1 MYKLW
6 IRFAVAFAVMGSVN
20 TSTAAPLS
28 LEPAAMPA
36 IATVD
41 IRYQSYNIEMAEI
54 VGGNFWKPYD
64 QKSDQKNGTK
74 SDRKNPTVPEPR
86 PTALAPDTGR
96 PPLQIGKGEMFQARP
111 PIDLE
116 NARLRK
122 LAAALGPAYV
132 RVSGT
137 WANSVYF
144 HDSDSPPPAAPPKGF
159 TSVLSRSEWKRVVD
173 FAQAVNAKIMTSFAI
188 SQGVRNAAD
197 IWTTDQAQNLLT
209 YTKSVGGEIAAVEFF
224 NEPNLPTEGGAPA
237 RYSAADFARDFAI
250 FHRFIKA
257 EAPGILIAGPGTV
270 GEGDALPIAATNM
283 PSLTTIDIFAATAP
297 PRFDIY
303 SYHSYPAAS
312 IRCAL
317 IGQGA
322 QTTKSDALSDEWLAR
337 SDQIHGF
344 YLRLRDRFEPGKPV
358 WITETADAACG
369 GNPWA
374 STFLDSF
381 RYLDQL
387 GWLAKSAIKAV
398 FHNTLASSDYGLIDQ
413 DTFTPRP
420 NYWAALLWRKLMG
433 TTVLDAGRLWPG
445 LKLYAHCLPGHS
457 GGVTLLAINNSK
469 TRTQLLEL
477 PMASDRY
484 TLAAHQLDGIDV
496 QLNGEILELQAD
508 DKLPAL
514 EGKHIPAGY
523 VELSPASITFLTVA
537 KAGNPDCHVAE

>member
-1 MYKLW
+1 M
-6 IRFAVAFAVMGSVN
+6 FAVTFAVIGSVN
-20 TSTAAPLS
+20 TSIAALLS
-28 LEPAAMPA
+28 LAPAAMPA
-36 IATVD
+36 ISTVD
-41 IRYQSYNIEMAEI
+41 IRYQSYNVEMAEV
-54 VGGNFWKPYD
+54 VGGNFWKPYN
-64 QKSDQKNGTK
+64 QKG
-74 SDRKNPTVPEPR
+74 DRKSGEKNDKKNPAIPEPR
-86 PTALAPDTGR
+86 PIALAPSAGV
-96 PPLQIGKGEMFQARP
+96 PPLQIGRGEMFQARP
-111 PIDLE
+111 PINLE

-144 HDSDSPPPAAPPKGF
+144 HDSDDPPPATPPKGF
-159 TSVLSRSEWKRVVD
+159 TSILTRDEWKEVVD

-188 SQGVRNAAD
+188 SEGVRNAAD
-197 IWTTDQAQNLLT
+197 IWTTDQARSLLT

-224 NEPNLPTEGGAPA
+224 NEPNMPTEGGAPP
-237 RYSAADFARDFAI
+237 RYSATDFARDFAI
-250 FHRFIKA
+250 FRRFIKA

-270 GEGDALPIAATNM
+270 GEGDALSISSTNM

-297 PRFDIY
+297 PRFNIF
-303 SYHSYPAAS
+303 SYHSYPAVS

-317 IGQGA
+317 IGPGV
-322 QTTKSDALSDEWLAR
+322 QTTENDALSDEWLAR
-337 SDQIHGF
+337 PDQIHGF
-344 YLRLRDRFEPGKPV
+344 YLRLRDRFERGKPV

-387 GWLAKSAIKAV
+387 GWLAKNAVKAV
-398 FHNTLASSDYGLIDQ
+398 FHNTLASSDYGLLDQ

-433 TTVLDAGRLWPG
+433 TTVLDAGRSWPG

-469 TRTQLLEL
+469 TQTQSIEL
-477 PMASDRY
+477 PAASDRY
-484 TLAAHQLDGIDV
+484 TLTSHKLDDINV
-496 QLNGEILELQAD
+496 ELNGKVLELQAND
-508 DKLPAL
+508 ELPSL
-514 EGKHIPAGY
+514 QGSPIPSGY
-523 VELSPASITFLTVA
+523 VELLPASITFLAVE
-537 KAGNPDCHVAE
+537 KAGNPDCQ